1 MKLEP
6 GAMLGPYR
14 VDTLLARGGFGE
26 VYRAE
31 DTRLSRAVAIKVLS
45 DEIAGES
52 DRRRFQQEARTASAL
67 NHPHILTVHDV
78 GDIGGRQYL
87 VTEFVDGG
95 TLRDWGRSATQNWRK
110 VVELLIGVADA
121 LATAHGAGILHRDI
135 KPENIL
141 IAKSGNAKLADFGLA
156 KLDECAAAQA
166 VTGAMPA
173 QTRPGM
179 VVGTVAYMS
188 PEQVAGQPLD
198 ARSDVFSFGIVL
210 YEMLAGTRPF
220 RGASETEVLHAI
232 RERPPDPLPRGTPLP
247 LQFAVEKALEKEPAE
262 SVPVDA

>member
-6 GAMLGPYR
+6 GATLGPYR
-14 VDTLLARGGFGE
+14 VAALLARGGIGE

-78 GDIGGRQYL
+78 GDVGGRQYL
-87 VTEFVDGG
+87 VMEFVDGG
-95 TLRDWGRSATQNWRK
+95 TLRDWARSATRNWRQ

-121 LATAHGAGILHRDI
+121 LATAHDAGILHRDV

-141 IAKSGNAKLADFGLA
+141 IAKTGQGKLADFGLA
-156 KLDECAAAQA
+156 TLDQRAAAQV
-166 VTGAMPA
+166 VTGEVSAH
-173 QTRPGM
+173 TRPGI

-188 PEQVAGQPLD
+188 PEQVAGQQGSEISRSIHGTAAH
-198 ARSDVFSFGIVL
+198 ARWFAAAVPTL
-210 YEMLAGTRPF
+210 EETP
-220 RGASETEVLHAI
+220 GAS
-232 RERPPDPLPRGTPLP
+232 RRR
-247 LQFAVEKALEKEPAE
+247 
-262 SVPVDA
+262 S